1 MKYLRR
7 HSLQVRRFAM
17 SELTVQQAADKAYQ
31 AEIILALMQGKS
43 AVRMEDSEIDALIVM
58 VKELI
63 GDVGGFL
70 GEEASREEVENA

>member
-1 MKYLRR
+1 
-7 HSLQVRRFAM
+7 M
-17 SELTVQQAADKAYQ
+17 SELTIHQAADKAYQ

-43 AVRMEDSEIDALIVM
+43 AVRMEDSEIDALSAR
-58 VKELI
+58 VKDLI

>member
-1 MKYLRR
+1 
-7 HSLQVRRFAM
+7 M
-17 SELTVQQAADKAYQ
+17 SDLTVRQFADKAYQ
-31 AEIILALMQGKS
+31 AEIILALMQEKT

-63 GDVGGFL
+63 GDVGSFL

>member
-1 MKYLRR
+1 
-7 HSLQVRRFAM
+7 M

-63 GDVGGFL
+63 GDVGSLILPANSGH
-70 GEEASREEVENA
+70 ATK

>member
-1 MKYLRR
+1 MSDLP
-7 HSLQVRRFAM
+7 VRQF
-17 SELTVQQAADKAYQ
+17 ADKAYQ
-31 AEIILALMQGKS
+31 AEIILALMQEKT

>member
-1 MKYLRR
+1 
-7 HSLQVRRFAM
+7 M
-17 SELTVQQAADKAYQ
+17 SELTVRQFADKAYQ
-31 AEIILALMQGKS
+31 AEIILALMQEKS
-43 AVRMEDSEIDALIVM
+43 AVHMEDSEIDALIVM

>member
-1 MKYLRR
+1 
-7 HSLQVRRFAM
+7 M

-43 AVRMEDSEIDALIVM
+43 AVCMEDSE
-58 VKELI
+58 KELI
-63 GDVGGFL
+63 SDVGGFL

>member
-1 MKYLRR
+1 
-7 HSLQVRRFAM
+7 M
-17 SELTVQQAADKAYQ
+17 SELTVQQAADKADQ

-63 GDVGGFL
+63 GDVGSFL

>member
-1 MKYLRR
+1 
-7 HSLQVRRFAM
+7 M

-31 AEIILALMQGKS
+31 AEIILALMQVKS

-63 GDVGGFL
+63 GDVGSFL

>member
-7 HSLQVRRFAM
+7 HSLQLRRFAR
-17 SELTVQQAADKAYQ
+17 SELTVRQFADKAYQ
-31 AEIILALMQGKS
+31 AEIILALMQEKT
-43 AVRMEDSEIDALIVM
+43 AVRMEDSEIDALIAM
-58 VKELI
+58 VKDLI